1 MEFRHLWKS
10 RWTII
15 LIVMLIFNGI
25 LFGSSG
31 IINQYDKK
39 EYIDDYSMYIEATLN
54 SADTMSGIS
63 IFAKQNS
70 YSSKNIERTKNVFA
84 KCRNIELE
92 ETNDTALEQIMSW
105 KLRYILV
112 LILLIVA
119 AEELLVERKNGLWEV
134 TYAETIH
141 RIRAEA

>member
-92 ETNDTALEQIMSW
+92 ETNDTALEQIMSRNVNV
-105 KLRYILV
+105 KKG
-112 LILLIVA
+112 A
-119 AEELLVERKNGLWEV
+119 PKLWE
-134 TYAETIH
+134 YALENFIQPNVGKA
-141 RIRAEA
+141 IKE